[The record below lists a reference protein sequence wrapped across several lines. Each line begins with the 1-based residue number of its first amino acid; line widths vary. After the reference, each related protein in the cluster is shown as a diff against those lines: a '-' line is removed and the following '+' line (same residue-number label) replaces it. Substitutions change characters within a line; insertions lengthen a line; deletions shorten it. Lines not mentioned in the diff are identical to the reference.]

1 MKKNKKY
8 TDKAYRL
15 IGDKAPLSYML
26 ASRHS
31 KRSPLLWFDEESGVN
46 KPLRYARNQ
55 KTPFEDDQDGNA
67 VLEPIVFEDGMLFVP
82 KSNQVLQE
90 FLHYH
95 PSNGKV
101 YEVIDKERD
110 ASEEL
115 EVVEQALEAQI
126 IAKGLK
132 GEKLLA
138 VARVLIG
145 SGVDRMTTVEIRRD
159 VLMYAQQSPFDF
171 LETINDPML
180 DLTNDVVQ
188 FFNNSFLVFKN
199 SGKDV
204 YFNLPK
210 NKNKLLTIPFGED
223 PYYIVA
229 SHFQTDDGI
238 ETYKLLAK
246 RLKSSKE

>member
-1 MKKNKKY
+1 MKKKQKFI
-8 TDKAYRL
+8 DKAYRL
-15 IGDKAPLSYML
+15 IGEKAPLSYML

-31 KRSPLLWFDEESGVN
+31 RRSPLLYFDEDKGLN
-46 KPLRYARNQ
+46 RPLRYARNQ
-55 KTPFEDDQDGNA
+55 KSPFEDEQDGNA

-132 GEKLLA
+132 GDKLLA

-159 VLMYAQQSPFDF
+159 VLIYAQANPFDF

-204 YFNLPK
+204 YFNMPK
-210 NKNKLLTIPFGED
+210 NKNKLLTVPYGED
-223 PYYIVA
+223 AYYIVA
-229 SHFQTDDGI
+229 SHFQTDEGV
-238 ETYKLLAK
+238 ETYKLLK
-246 RLKSSKE
+246 RRLKNNEE

>member
-1 MKKNKKY
+1 MKKTQKF

-31 KRSPLLWFDEESGVN
+31 KRSPLLYFDEDKGVN
-46 KPLRYARNQ
+46 RPLRYARNQ
-55 KTPFEDDQDGNA
+55 KSPFEDDQDGNA

-82 KSNQVLQE
+82 KQNQVLQE

-95 PSNGKV
+95 PSNGRV
-101 YEVIDKERD
+101 YEVIDKARD
-110 ASEEL
+110 ASQEL
-115 EVVEQALEAQI
+115 EVVEQALDAQI
-126 IAKGLK
+126 VAKGLK

-145 SGVDRMTTVEIRRD
+145 AGVDKMSTIEIRRD
-159 VLMYAQQSPFDF
+159 VLVYAQNNPFDF

-210 NKNKLLTIPFGED
+210 NKSKLLTVPFGED
-223 PYYIVA
+223 AYYIVA
-229 SHFQTDDGI
+229 SFFQSDEGV
-238 ETYKLLAK
+238 ETYKLLVK
-246 RLKSSKE
+246 RLKSNKE